1 MNLLDWFDPD
11 NIEHLKAYAELEK
24 TGIWPVGF
32 IPEGIKFPSIWHVTL
47 NSILASK
54 YVELVL
60 NKKKAY
66 VLLGP

>member
-11 NIEHLKAYAELEK
+11 NIEHLKAYAELER

-32 IPEGIKFPSIWHVTL
+32 IPEDIKFPTSWHMML

-54 YVELVL
+54 YVELR
-60 NKKKAY
+60 
-66 VLLGP
+66 LGR